1 MISPPEPDRTVQT
14 LVLERLDSLLSLT
27 HQRSATNSGPHNG
40 RNNAH
45 NGLLLS
51 GPSPTGPS
59 IPATALPPT
68 PPSTSPPEYTSLPES
83 IRTAPRGSR
92 VHHNGDPS
100 AQHQTADKE
109 PSSQAGLNAATP
121 ASPATSSSRKT
132 PQSMSDYAQ
141 EQRRL
146 HESRSYQ
153 SKRSNTSDFASE
165 PEEEI
170 FAFGTKAGPVPS
182 ELSLSNSNG
191 GMPSSNNALRLSDI
205 PIRRAKRKLSDSEPD
220 EEVLEF
226 GRPAQEIK
234 RAKTSS
240 PASISHGTPANVV
253 AESPSESA
261 VSPHSRSLPS
271 YQSIPSRSSAAYGTK
286 LVHGSSPLATAA
298 VLLSNSGSEDDD
310 SDDSEFEETVLSGNV
325 AVTAPGGDGDAEEDD
340 FLAAAFNNETTALQ
354 DDAASNQSGTFSTV
368 HCSAC
373 Y

>member
-1 MISPPEPDRTVQT
+1 
-14 LVLERLDSLLSLT
+14 
-27 HQRSATNSGPHNG
+27 
-40 RNNAH
+40 
-45 NGLLLS
+45 
-51 GPSPTGPS
+51 
-59 IPATALPPT
+59 
-68 PPSTSPPEYTSLPES
+68 
-83 IRTAPRGSR
+83 
-92 VHHNGDPS
+92 
-100 AQHQTADKE
+100 
-109 PSSQAGLNAATP
+109 
-121 ASPATSSSRKT
+121 
-132 PQSMSDYAQ
+132 MSDYAQ

-170 FAFGTKAGPVPS
+170 FTFGTKAGPVTS
-182 ELSLSNSNG
+182 ESSPSNSNG

-205 PIRRAKRKLSDSEPD
+205 PFRRAKRKLSDSEPD

-261 VSPHSRSLPS
+261 VSPHSRPLPS
-271 YQSIPSRSSAAYGTK
+271 FQSIPSRSSAAYGTK

-298 VLLSNSGSEDDD
+298 VLSSNSGSEEDDD
-310 SDDSEFEETVLSGNV
+310 SDDSELDEMVPSFVPGSA

-340 FLAAAFNNETTALQ
+340 FLAAAFNDETTAMQ
-354 DDAASNQSGTFSTV
+354 DDAASNQSGTFQNV
-368 HCSAC
+368 HIRLVTEFPSQMIQATKAIMKNTNLNHA
-373 Y
+373 